1 MNNISCSGADC
12 SVIHRQRMEEARS
25 ALKNIKAIS
34 KLTAFFKSFADDTRL
49 RIMIVLDSVE
59 EMCVNDIAVAL
70 DMTKSAI
77 SHQLSYLKDCGLLK
91 SRKEGKVVFY
101 SLMDNHV
108 KLALEMGVEHVGH
121 KEEI

>member
-1 MNNISCSGADC
+1 MNNIGCSGADC
-12 SVIHRQRMEEARS
+12 SVIHRERMEEARS

-34 KLTAFFKSFADDTRL
+34 ELTAFFKSFADDTRL

-77 SHQLSYLKDCGLLK
+77 SHQLRYLKDCNLVKCTRL
-91 SRKEGKVVFY
+91 GKIVFY
-101 SLMDNHV
+101 SLADDHV
-108 KLALEMGVEHVGH
+108 KTIIEKGIEHLE
-121 KEEI
+121 EEK